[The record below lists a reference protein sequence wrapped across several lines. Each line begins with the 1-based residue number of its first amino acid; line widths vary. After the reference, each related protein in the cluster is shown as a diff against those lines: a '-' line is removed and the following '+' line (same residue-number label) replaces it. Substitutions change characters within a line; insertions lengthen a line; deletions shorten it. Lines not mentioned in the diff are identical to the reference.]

1 MLLAQRTRT
10 VQQVA
15 CLSSLTAL
23 PKKILT
29 RVIGKLK
36 VDEEYPSHV
45 NLDLEKKYEVP
56 LTQVFSRTSHIEK
69 KLAKNAMFIPCYK
82 EHLPFHGAPGG
93 QMEASRLS
101 NGVTTVAVD
110 NSSPVVHLGVYLGV
124 GTVNETRANTGALQV
139 MKNAW
144 LGTTTRRTLIGGN
157 REPMQCGAEIE
168 FNVGRDIVAI
178 TASCPR
184 DKASLVLDHMTQNLV
199 CPEFFN
205 HELFQAKTDALHQ
218 SKVALADPANIMM
231 EEANRLAYRGTGLG
245 RSMYLK
251 AAQEGEIE
259 RNTLLDF
266 AAENFKDSNNIAV
279 VGVGLEADYV
289 SGLADEYLWS
299 LEGGSTTVPSSIWTG
314 AQESQIEAAGNGA
327 LAMCL
332 VEGAAAGS
340 QEALVLGVLKYLA
353 GSGGASVTHGGA
365 YSKLISAAAP
375 YTQQPFSAQCVNINN
390 VNTGMFGL
398 SISAAGAEV
407 GDVLKASIGVMS
419 GLSDGVSDEALGA
432 AKNKLKLEIL
442 SEYESNLGVRAATG
456 LESIAAG
463 SPSSASQLCGAIDS
477 ITNEEVMEA
486 AKKINGSAPILVSY
500 GNVENMPLQ
509 RELL

>member
-1 MLLAQRTRT
+1 MLLAATTART
-10 VQQVA
+10 QQVA
-15 CLSSLTAL
+15 GLSTLTAL

-29 RVIGKLK
+29 RVVGKLK
-36 VDEEYPSHV
+36 VDEEYSAHV
-45 NLDLEKKYEVP
+45 NLDLEKKYDVP
-56 LTQVFSRTSHIEK
+56 LHQIFSRTGHIDK
-69 KLAKNAMFIPCYK
+69 RLAGDAMVMPCYK
-82 EHLPFHGAPGG
+82 ENLPFLGATSG

-101 NGVTTVAVD
+101 NGVTTVSVD

-124 GTVNETRANTGALQV
+124 GTGNETRANAGSLQV

-144 LGTTTRRTLIGGN
+144 LGSTTRRTLIGGH
-157 REPMQCGAEIE
+157 REPLQCGANIE
-168 FNVGRDIVAI
+168 FNVGRDITSI

-205 HELFQAKTDALHQ
+205 HELHQAKVDALHQ
-218 SKVALADPANIMM
+218 TGVALSDPATIVM

-245 RSMYLK
+245 RSIYLK
-251 AAQEGEIE
+251 AGNTGAIE

-279 VGVGLEADYV
+279 VGVGLDPENL

-299 LEGGSTTVPSSIWTG
+299 LEGGSATVANTTWTG
-314 AQESQIEAAGNGA
+314 MQESQIEASGNGA

-340 QEALVLGVLKYLA
+340 QDALVLGILKHLA
-353 GSGGASVTHGGA
+353 GAGGSAITHGG
-365 YSKLISAAAP
+365 SHSQLISAAAP
-375 YTQQPFSAQCVNINN
+375 YTQSPFNTQCVNINN

-398 SISAAGAEV
+398 SISAAGQEI
-407 GDVLKASIGVMS
+407 GDVLKSSYGVMI
-419 GLSDGVSDEALGA
+419 GLNDGVSDQALET
-432 AKNKLKLEIL
+432 AKNKLKLELL
-442 SEYESNLGVRAATG
+442 SAYESNLAVRAATG

-477 ITNEEVMEA
+477 ITNEEVIEA
-486 AKKINGSAPILVSY
+486 AKKINSSAPILVSY
-500 GNVENMPLQ
+500 GNVESMPLQ
-509 RELL
+509 RELQ